1 MSVEKKEAVAHLT
14 ARNIGGIDETEVVF
28 EPGVTILSGRNATNR
43 TSLLQ
48 AIMATH
54 GSDDVSLK
62 ADADD
67 GRAELIID
75 GETYIRTLKRQTG
88 RVHTNGEPYLED
100 STLADLFAFLLESN
114 EARRAVI
121 NHADLRDI
129 IMRPVDTDKIKIEID
144 RLVEKRREIDDELDE
159 LEDLKNRLPS
169 LEEERTQLQARIEE
183 KKTELEDVE
192 AEIEA
197 ADADVEQSHEEQ
209 AELETKLAEL
219 REKRSD
225 LEDVRYEFET
235 EQKSLDSLHAEERE
249 VETAYG
255 ELPETPA
262 GDIDELETRIDQLRI
277 QEQDLESGLNE
288 LQAVID
294 FNQERLEDGADEFPD
309 VLEDGDESTTVTD
322 GLLPD
327 GTVTCWTCGNEVEAD
342 QIEATIEKLR
352 ELSQT
357 RIGEI
362 DNIRDELDDLKS
374 DREELQEQQRTR
386 ERLERQHRTLEDE
399 ITETEKRI
407 ETLSERRETL
417 QEEIE
422 MVEAE
427 VEALENDAYEEI
439 LELHKEA
446 NQLEYDIGSLEGDLE
461 RIEENMTRIEDRLNE
476 ETDLGARREEI
487 NDEIETLRTKV
498 ERIERQVV
506 EEFNDRMDTVLEL
519 LEYDNLTR
527 IWLERREQEVREG
540 RKKVIKSIFDLHIT
554 RQTNSGATYEDSIG
568 NLSESEREVTGL
580 VFALAGY
587 LAHEVYEQVP
597 FMLLDS
603 LEAIDSNRI
612 ARIIEYLGEVSEYLV
627 VALLEEDA
635 AALSD
640 DYQYITDI

>member
-14 ARNIGGIDETEVVF
+14 ARNIGGIDQTEVVF

-48 AIMATH
+48 AIMAAH

-75 GETYIRTLKRQTG
+75 GETYIQTLKRQTG
-88 RVHTNGEPYLED
+88 RVHTSGEPYLED

-129 IMRPVDTDKIKIEID
+129 IMRPVDTDKIRTEID

-159 LEDLKNRLPS
+159 LEDPKNRLPS
-169 LEEERTQLQARIEE
+169 LEEERTQLQARVEE

-197 ADADVEQSHEEQ
+197 ADVDVEQSHEEQ

-294 FNQERLEDGADEFPD
+294 FNQERLEDGADESRMSSRT
-309 VLEDGDESTTVTD
+309 GTRARWGRTVV
-322 GLLPD
+322 G
-327 GTVTCWTCGNEVEAD
+327 
-342 QIEATIEKLR
+342 
-352 ELSQT
+352 
-357 RIGEI
+357 
-362 DNIRDELDDLKS
+362 
-374 DREELQEQQRTR
+374 
-386 ERLERQHRTLEDE
+386 
-399 ITETEKRI
+399 
-407 ETLSERRETL
+407 
-417 QEEIE
+417 
-422 MVEAE
+422 
-427 VEALENDAYEEI
+427 
-439 LELHKEA
+439 
-446 NQLEYDIGSLEGDLE
+446 
-461 RIEENMTRIEDRLNE
+461 
-476 ETDLGARREEI
+476 
-487 NDEIETLRTKV
+487 
-498 ERIERQVV
+498 
-506 EEFNDRMDTVLEL
+506 
-519 LEYDNLTR
+519 
-527 IWLERREQEVREG
+527 
-540 RKKVIKSIFDLHIT
+540 
-554 RQTNSGATYEDSIG
+554 
-568 NLSESEREVTGL
+568 
-580 VFALAGY
+580 
-587 LAHEVYEQVP
+587 
-597 FMLLDS
+597 
-603 LEAIDSNRI
+603 
-612 ARIIEYLGEVSEYLV
+612 
-627 VALLEEDA
+627 
-635 AALSD
+635 
-640 DYQYITDI
+640 